1 MNNHKCSKC
10 SFENNKEILKNKAI
24 NKLKEKYPELDFSK
38 FNYINRDS
46 KSTVICHI
54 HGEFESSYLNLSKSK
69 YGCKK
74 CNKNIYI
81 PKSKLK
87 SKEEAVK
94 ELQNKFPNLNF
105 SKFEYIN
112 NKIKGIVICPIH
124 GEFER
129 SYNNLYT
136 KNRSC
141 PKCTNKH
148 YSKAEKEIV
157 EYIKTFYDK
166 CIEENNR
173 NIILNEYTNNYLELD
188 IYLPDINLAIEFNG
202 IYYHSD
208 EMIRNRTNNIFKTAE
223 EYHKYKSNKCDDKN
237 IKLLHID
244 EQDWLDDKFNLLNN
258 IKNEILSLV

>member
-1 MNNHKCSKC
+1 MNNHKCPKC

-38 FNYINRDS
+38 FNYISRDS
-46 KSTVICHI
+46 KSTVICPI

-74 CNKNIYI
+74 CNKNIYV

-94 ELQNKFPNLNF
+94 ELQNKFPELDF
-105 SKFEYIN
+105 SKFEYAN
-112 NKIKGIVICPIH
+112 NKIKSIVICPKH

-129 SYNNLYT
+129 SYNNLYS
-136 KNRSC
+136 KNRDC
-141 PKCTNKH
+141 PKCLDNFS
-148 YSKAEKEIV
+148 SKPEKEIS
-157 EYIKTFYDK
+157 EYIKTFYNK
-166 CIEENNR
+166 KIIR
-173 NIILNEYTNNYLELD
+173 NDRTIILNEYTNNYLELD

-208 EMIRNRTNNIFKTAE
+208 EMIKNRTNNIFKSAE
-223 EYHKYKSNKCDDKN
+223 EYHKYKSDKCNDKN
-237 IKLLHID
+237 IKLIHID
-244 EQDWLDDKFNLLNN
+244 EQEWIDDKNSVLNN
-258 IKNEILSLV
+258 IKNYII